1 MWRECH
7 CSTFSIWFCRF
18 GWCFLYRSLC
28 STYRR
33 MLAKKWPYRYQFWSA
48 RPFSS
53 HFWQNRLLR
62 HRLKY
67 PFWVDTCCLRLSW
80 YLFREL
86 FKNFRNIL
94 LAKILFKNVEYWI
107 TADLKFF
114 TTESIFRSNFQKMT
128 NYFFLRKYRIFRLK
142 YEKFLF
148 LSLYRFEQPHKVIT
162 SVIVC
167 NIHFR
172 SNKTHNLPR
181 YEALI

>member
-62 HRLKY
+62 HRSKY

-94 LAKILFKNVEYWI
+94 LAKISLKNVEYWI
-107 TADLKFF
+107 TAYLHVGCYTCMIDSLVYVNYHKKVF
-114 TTESIFRSNFQKMT
+114 TTESLFRTNF
-128 NYFFLRKYRIFRLK
+128 
-142 YEKFLF
+142 
-148 LSLYRFEQPHKVIT
+148 
-162 SVIVC
+162 
-167 NIHFR
+167 
-172 SNKTHNLPR
+172 
-181 YEALI
+181 